1 MPGAV
6 RGEPPK
12 LIEPTDAALLD
23 AVRAGDLPAYG
34 VLFQRHAEPA
44 RQFARRWHSNPA
56 ERHELVAEGFA
67 RVLAAIRGGAGPREH
82 LRPYLLVTMRHL
94 AITWQR
100 GRARVELYGDV
111 PETGADTTAPRL
123 DEIVLRRW
131 NAQLAGSA
139 FQRLPRRWQLVLW
152 HTEVESASAAD
163 LAAVLGISP
172 NGVAALAKR
181 AREGLRQAYLQ
192 EQVPDA
198 GELSC
203 RSSRH
208 QMGTWIRGGLSCHRS
223 RRIDDHVADCADC
236 RTVAGRLAESN
247 GELTPPPRSR

>member
-1 MPGAV
+1 MT
-6 RGEPPK
+6 EPVQ
-12 LIEPTDAALLD
+12 LTDAALLD

-34 VLFQRHAEPA
+34 LLFERHAEAA
-44 RQFARRWHSNPA
+44 RQFARRWHRSPA

-100 GRARVELYGDV
+100 RLARVELYGEV
-111 PETGADTTAPRL
+111 PESGADPTAPRL
-123 DEIVLRRW
+123 DEVVLHRW

-139 FQRLPRRWQLVLW
+139 FQRLPERWQLVLW

-163 LAAVLGISP
+163 LASALGISP

-192 EQVPDA
+192 EQVPESGDQ
-198 GELSC
+198 GC
-203 RSSRH
+203 RLSRH
-208 QMGTWIRGGLSCHRS
+208 RMGTWIRGGLSCHRT
-223 RRIDDHVADCADC
+223 RRIDDHVAHCTDCQ
-236 RTVAGRLAESN
+236 TVVTRLAESN
-247 GELTPPPRSR
+247 GELTPPPRPR